1 MIRIEKRETSILNE
15 FMHQRRL
22 FGKIVSFIKVNGI
35 ESKFDGKKSYQV
47 EINGKD
53 FDYVTGGLL
62 LITTKTNYYQI
73 DASPLVSIYNKDRIK
88 IRNKIKFLEGVHNFL
103 IRSKVLEKI

>member
-1 MIRIEKRETSILNE
+1 MIKIEKRKTFILDE
-15 FMHQRRL
+15 LIDQRSL
-22 FGKIVSFIKVNGI
+22 FNKIVSFVKVNGT

-53 FDYVTGGLL
+53 FDYVHGGIL
-62 LITTKTNYYQI
+62 LITTKSNFYQI
-73 DASPLVSIYNKDRIK
+73 DATPLISIYNKDRIK